1 MLADCGAQGERVWAR
16 HPGTEPPLPGQLR
29 AVMSNRLPGPYFD
42 DETGLH

>member
-1 MLADCGAQGERVWAR
+1 MELRVSEYGRDILALC
-16 HPGTEPPLPGQLR
+16 PPLPGQHR

>member
-1 MLADCGAQGERVWAR
+1 MSEYGRDILAPRL
-16 HPGTEPPLPGQLR
+16 PLPGQYR